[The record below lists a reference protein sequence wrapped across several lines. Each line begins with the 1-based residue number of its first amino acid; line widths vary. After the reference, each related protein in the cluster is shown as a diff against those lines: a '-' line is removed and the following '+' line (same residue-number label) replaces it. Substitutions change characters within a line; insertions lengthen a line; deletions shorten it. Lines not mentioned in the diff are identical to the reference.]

1 MIKLIATD
9 LDGTLL
15 QNGSQSLSEY
25 TLELIRRVQE
35 SGILMTAASGRQYPN
50 LCRLFSDASAR
61 MAFICENGSLVRYQG
76 EDILKEPLPAP
87 LCGELI
93 EDIMNREG
101 CEVLISGADTSYLMP
116 KSASYVDR
124 MQNIVKNHITIIQS
138 PAEIKED
145 IIKISAYEDAGILE
159 HSASYFVGRWKD
171 RAACTVSGYGWLDF
185 VGKGVNKGRA
195 LTALMDR
202 LHILPDEAMA
212 FGDNYNDLEMLST
225 VKYGF
230 VMDNAPEEILAAY
243 SLHTPS
249 VEQVLRSLLNGQFP
263 ES

>member
-15 QNGSQSLSEY
+15 QNGSQSLSED

-93 EDIMNREG
+93 EDIITAIDNKQLQIGDDDVFKAPQRAQKREYKRTFRTG
-101 CEVLISGADTSYLMP
+101 W
-116 KSASYVDR
+116 
-124 MQNIVKNHITIIQS
+124 
-138 PAEIKED
+138 
-145 IIKISAYEDAGILE
+145 AGI
-159 HSASYFVGRWKD
+159 
-171 RAACTVSGYGWLDF
+171 
-185 VGKGVNKGRA
+185 
-195 LTALMDR
+195 
-202 LHILPDEAMA
+202 
-212 FGDNYNDLEMLST
+212 
-225 VKYGF
+225 
-230 VMDNAPEEILAAY
+230 
-243 SLHTPS
+243 
-249 VEQVLRSLLNGQFP
+249 
-263 ES
+263 